1 MVKVLTRPQSRQNYS
16 SPYVSTSYYAGADRL
31 VGDQVVR
38 RTNGGVPQQ
47 RAAQRRRNGGV
58 PQLRYGYGT
67 PLTNAQR
74 KALGKMAVS
83 AATRA
88 AMEAAYQLGMPR
100 PLQLI
105 VEGAQYLGGFIANRN
120 HNYKMP
126 DAGWKVTGMC
136 ANPQPPNIYDD
147 WSSGGGNNGRWAN
160 ICLSGQAT
168 GVVSPP
174 QTYPTVQ
181 AEAIWGR
188 FYVADSLGTIK
199 MQHLINYAT
208 QFTGTTNPVRFHH
221 PGALKPM
228 LNPNFHRAVELEV
241 QPQLARPTARHN
253 RTHQIL
259 EVTVASRGAR
269 LPPPAAFA
277 RTARSSPPPK
287 GTKEVK
293 TKGLKIAVAVAG
305 LLDRISEG
313 AEVIDAIYQALP
325 KDVRKRWEKGRDLD
339 RQGDAMG
346 QYGIAGADWKFQAI
360 WHNVLKIDPNKAL
373 KNILLNELSDK
384 LYGAAHKARGDLTG
398 RGRKRNRK
406 PF

>member
-1 MVKVLTRPQSRQNYS
+1 MSKAQIKALRK
-16 SPYVSTSYYAGADRL
+16 
-31 VGDQVVR
+31 
-38 RTNGGVPQQ
+38 
-47 RAAQRRRNGGV
+47 AALSILIRNAV
-58 PQLRYGYGT
+58 DLAIDHAT
-67 PLTNAQR
+67 PLPFD
-74 KALGKMAVS
+74 L
-83 AATRA
+83 
-88 AMEAAYQLGMPR
+88 
-100 PLQLI
+100 LI
-105 VEGAQYLGGFIANRN
+105 GGLDYLGGRIANKN
-120 HNYKMP
+120 HNFKMP
-126 DAGWKVTGMC
+126 DAGWKMTGKC
-136 ANPQPPNIYDD
+136 ESPQPPNIYDD

-208 QFTGTTNPVRFHH
+208 QFTGTTNPVRFHY
-221 PGALKPM
+221 PSGLNPM
-228 LNPNFHRAVELEV
+228 MNPNFQRLLNPTPQPLPTRARATALAPKNKHQALE
-241 QPQLARPTARHN
+241 
-253 RTHQIL
+253 I
-259 EVTVASRGAR
+259 TVVSRGAQV
-269 LPPPAAFA
+269 PPPATSYK
-277 RTARSSPPPK
+277 TARSSVPPK
-287 GTKEVK
+287 GTKEMK

-325 KDVRKRWEKGRDLD
+325 TDVRKRWEKGRDLD
-339 RQGDAMG
+339 RQGDQLG
-346 QYGIAGADWKFQAI
+346 QYGIAGADWKVQAI

>member
-1 MVKVLTRPQSRQNYS
+1 
-16 SPYVSTSYYAGADRL
+16 
-31 VGDQVVR
+31 
-38 RTNGGVPQQ
+38 
-47 RAAQRRRNGGV
+47 
-58 PQLRYGYGT
+58 
-67 PLTNAQR
+67 
-74 KALGKMAVS
+74 
-83 AATRA
+83 
-88 AMEAAYQLGMPR
+88 MEAAYELGMPR
-100 PLQLI
+100 PLRLL
-105 VEGAQYLGGFIANRN
+105 VEGAAYLGGEVRNRN
-120 HNYKMP
+120 HNFKMP
-126 DAGWKVTGMC
+126 DAGWKLTGRC
-136 ANPQPPNIYDD
+136 ESPQPPNIYDD

-174 QTYPTVQ
+174 QVYPTVQ

-208 QFTGTTNPVRFHH
+208 QFTGTTNPVRWHD
-221 PGALKPM
+221 PGALNPM
-228 LNPNFHRAVELEV
+228 LNPNFHRAVELQH
-241 QPQLARPTARHN
+241 QPMLARPTARN
-253 RTHQIL
+253 LGVRHQVL
-259 EVTVASRGAR
+259 EITVASGGAQ
-269 LPPPAAFA
+269 LPKPPAFT
-277 RTARSSPPPK
+277 RTARSSVPPK

-325 KDVRKRWEKGRDLD
+325 AHVRKRWEKGRDLD
-339 RQGDAMG
+339 RQGDQLG
-346 QYGIAGADWKFQAI
+346 QYGIAGADWKVQAI
-360 WHNVLKIDPNKAL
+360 WHNVLQIDANKAL

-406 PF
+406 KPF